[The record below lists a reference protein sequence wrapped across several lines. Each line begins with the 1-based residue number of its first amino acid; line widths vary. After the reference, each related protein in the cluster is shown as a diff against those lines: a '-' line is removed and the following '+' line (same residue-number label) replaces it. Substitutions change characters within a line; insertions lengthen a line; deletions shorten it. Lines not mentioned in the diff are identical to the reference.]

1 MIINDIEFPYELIK
15 ALQEDQFVAFVGAGV
30 SRNAPTELPDFKG
43 LVETVGRLCGE
54 DYNTAD
60 CEYDEFLGDLD
71 RKGTK
76 VHEYVARVL
85 DVDGLQH
92 NSYHENILRLFR
104 TAKTVR
110 VVTTNQ
116 DVMLEA
122 AAEACSFDTTPYYSP
137 AIPAGSN
144 FTGIVHLHGVVKE
157 PENIIITDADFGR
170 AYMLNGY
177 ATRFLVDMFASYT
190 VLFIGYSYNDPI
202 VRYLTASIPA
212 ERMQKAYILIGEGDL
227 RKIRRTGL
235 KIITYPKGEHFKA
248 CEAINKL
255 GRYCKR
261 GLFDWENRL
270 KSIDLGAPPFEKEL
284 QDEILDGLKKP
295 AVMKRILPLIKSRE
309 WAIWLDK
316 EGLFIELFVSRESL
330 NDSSSMLA
338 EWLADNFIDKTLLEL
353 IAKHNNNINPAFCS
367 IIVDRFSSEDKNHTE
382 NLLRKYVVLF
392 THIKTEGYLYTL
404 LKTLVERNML
414 SEAWMVYVDSLDYQI
429 VIKEGF
435 SFKSEGIALDYVPKW
450 LLRDTL
456 INHFWDNTF
465 KKQVIEAEYTVAK
478 LTLMMQRLTN
488 ELQTLKGKEN
498 DYHLDFLDIEK
509 SVWRDNDD
517 ALITICDILRAA
529 LFKTSEEDMGSLNEW
544 LRRAFERKESILRRI
559 ALLALRDNKK
569 IDASEKVKVVLNKYD
584 LFDLREQ
591 EQLFKLL
598 ASCFDGASTDLQQTV
613 LDKIW
618 NADLKAEDHYD
629 ERTSYYSKYNW
640 YIWLK
645 SQCSSRKEQIE
656 YYLNKIRKIYPD
668 FLPREHPELSSG
680 PVETKWGSESPVSRE
695 ELYKKSQEDLYCFI
709 KDYHEDNFTTGADRQ
724 GLLHMVTDV
733 CSDDFVWAL
742 KILRKQIMENDYTT
756 DVWGAV
762 LRGVSRAIKS
772 IEDFIAILDIF
783 EEIECFNLAKDF
795 AGLIEYVLQRSDL
808 KDLLR
813 ANETV
818 KAQTF
823 KCLRKLWLQ
832 KEERERFKADWP
844 TISLNTT
851 AGIVA
856 HSFVMLACDVKNQ
869 QLDVVL
875 KELVADGTLGV
886 TEVPEFI
893 CTICEYSAQ
902 IYYIDPNWF
911 NEHVIIMLESE
922 TLENKVAAWEG
933 LLIGLRTINPALA
946 EVLLPVFTRNRKIR
960 KSLSKDYRNRFIH
973 DYTLIFTYIEDNP
986 IIEHLN
992 PLLDTTEDKILL
1004 AKAIKSV
1011 LRSMDA
1017 KTVSDVWKKWLKQ
1030 YCQLRLD
1037 NIPSA
1042 ITTDEL
1048 SEMISWVFI
1057 IPETEEIVDVIL
1069 SIKVEGIIRAELS
1082 LFDFGES
1089 DIIINHPNE
1098 AAKLLVYIYNN
1109 CNKAVISKHQIREI
1123 ANKIISNN
1131 VGGDLRERLEEM
1143 LA

>member
-1 MIINDIEFPYELIK
+1 MKSIRK
-15 ALQEDQFVAFVGAGV
+15 AIASL
-30 SRNAPTELPDFKG
+30 L
-43 LVETVGRLCGE
+43 
-54 DYNTAD
+54 
-60 CEYDEFLGDLD
+60 
-71 RKGTK
+71 
-76 VHEYVARVL
+76 
-85 DVDGLQH
+85 
-92 NSYHENILRLFR
+92 
-104 TAKTVR
+104 
-110 VVTTNQ
+110 
-116 DVMLEA
+116 A
-122 AAEACSFDTTPYYSP
+122 AAALTS
-137 AIPAGSN
+137 AIPAFAAIPEDVAGTRYEEPVQVLSALGIMVGDKDTGLYRPDDTIIRSEVAKMAVHALGLEDVAASSGQSTKFPDVVDGHWATGYIN
-144 FTGIVHLHGVVKE
+144 VATSQGIVIGDENGNFRPDDKITYAEAMTIFVRVLGFE
-157 PENIIITDADFGR
+157 PVAPSKGGFPSGYIVLGSESG
-170 AYMLNGY
+170 LNKNVTGS
-177 ATRFLVDMFASYT
+177 A
-190 VLFIGYSYNDPI
+190 NDPI
-202 VRYLTASIPA
+202 SRGNVAYMTYNALTAKLM
-212 ERMQKAYILIGEGDL
+212 EQ
-227 RKIRRTGL
+227 TGF
-235 KIITYPKGEHFKA
+235 G
-248 CEAINKL
+248 
-255 GRYCKR
+255 
-261 GLFDWENRL
+261 
-270 KSIDLGAPPFEKEL
+270 
-284 QDEILDGLKKP
+284 
-295 AVMKRILPLIKSRE
+295 
-309 WAIWLDK
+309 
-316 EGLFIELFVSRESL
+316 
-330 NDSSSMLA
+330 NDISY
-338 EWLADNFIDKTLLEL
+338 EVVDKTLLEL
-353 IAKHNNNINPAFCS
+353 IAKHKNNINPAFCS

-544 LRRAFERKESILRRI
+544 IRRAFERKESILRRI

-1069 SIKVEGIIRAELS
+1069 SIKVEGTIRAELS